1 MNGPPEGGHYKVNDL
16 PEGGHH
22 KVNDLPPSNLVA
34 ALRDRLRTPLP
45 GLPAQLRMAPRPR
58 AALDPMMTVADLR
71 PAAALLLLYESDGD
85 WHVPLT
91 LRGASLRHH
100 GGQVSLPG
108 GRIDP
113 GETAEQTALREAF
126 EEIGVRPGS
135 VDVLGRLTELP
146 IAVSGHLLQ
155 PVVGYAAHR
164 PAFVVGEHE
173 VQRII
178 EVPVTRLRAPDA
190 TGWEI
195 RQRSLAPRE
204 SMDVPFFDVAGVR
217 VWGATA
223 MVLAELIAI
232 LDLLDADAGPA

>member
-1 MNGPPEGGHYKVNDL
+1 
-16 PEGGHH
+16 
-22 KVNDLPPSNLVA
+22 
-34 ALRDRLRTPLP
+34 
-45 GLPAQLRMAPRPR
+45 MAPRPR
-58 AALDPMMTVADLR
+58 ATVDPATAADAFL
-71 PAAALLLLYESDGD
+71 PAAALLLLYHIEGD

-108 GRIDP
+108 GRLDP

-126 EEIGVRPGS
+126 EEIGVIPAN
-135 VDVLGRLTELP
+135 VDVLGRLTAVP

-155 PVVGYAAHR
+155 PVVGYAPHR

-173 VQRII
+173 VERII

-190 TGWEI
+190 IGWEV
-195 RQRSLAPRE
+195 RPRSLVPLE

-223 MVLAELIAI
+223 MVLAELLAV
-232 LDLLDADAGPA
+232 LDSLNAALSPGQ